1 MKDMAVI
8 RVQSHPRYL
17 SVVRAVTGRM
27 SELCGMSDT
36 AIEDVRLAV
45 DEACSNVIKHAYGG
59 DTGKSITVRFRHS
72 QREFEVIIED
82 TGLKADPELIV
93 GRSLDEVR
101 PGGLGIH
108 LIRRAFDTFTFDEKK
123 KRGNR
128 LRLVRHLE

>member
-27 SELCGMSDT
+27 GELCGMSAS
-36 AIEDVRLAV
+36 AIEDVKLAV
-45 DEACSNVIKHAYGG
+45 DEACSNVIRHAYGG
-59 DTGKSITVRFRHS
+59 DTARSITVRFRTS
-72 QREFEVIIED
+72 RGCFEVIIED
-82 TGLKADPELIV
+82 NGLKAHPELIA

-108 LIRRAFDTFTFDEKK
+108 LIRRAFDTFAFDDSR

-128 LRLVRHLE
+128 LRLIRHLG